1 MNSTREM
8 GRAFQSKIGYNM
20 PFLKKDAPTLN
31 HTPET
36 PLSEHERSVIAHY
49 DKMTRVFY
57 LQWSS
62 EHFHF
67 GLFKPGERPRHNETP
82 KESDGHARALER
94 MVEVVVAPAGI
105 ERHHHVVDAGCGVG
119 GTAFHLARTR
129 GCRVTGVNLSQTQL
143 EIAGSKAVNA
153 NLSDRI
159 DFEYANC
166 SRSLPFADG
175 SVDVVVNIES
185 ARHYNDRRRFLHE
198 VYRILKPGGCIVAS
212 DWMVSDVIPDGQYQR
227 YIQPL
232 CEDWM
237 MYRLESQSSYTR
249 LLQEAG
255 LEVIE
260 FEGFSGLEFDNL
272 HLLTNT
278 YQSLGLLRT
287 GYTRSPAFAK
297 LMTQLER
304 LCVAW
309 RHTYMDIKRYCAVKA

>member
-1 MNSTREM
+1 MNDTNE
-8 GRAFQSKIGYNM
+8 I
-20 PFLKKDAPTLN
+20 
-31 HTPET
+31 

-62 EHFHF
+62 DHFHF

-94 MVEVVVAPAGI
+94 MVDVIVAPAGI
-105 ERHHHVVDAGCGVG
+105 EGRHHVVDAGCGVG
-119 GTAFHLARTR
+119 GTAFHLGRTR
-129 GCRVTGVNLSQTQL
+129 GCKVTGVNLCSTQL
-143 EIAGSKAVNA
+143 EIAESKAVNA
-153 NLSDRI
+153 NLGERI
-159 DFEYANC
+159 EFEYADC
-166 SRSLPFADG
+166 SRSLPFADD

-185 ARHYNDRRRFLHE
+185 ARHYSDRRRFLHE
-198 VYRILKPGGCIVAS
+198 VYRILKPGGSIVAS
-212 DWMVSDVIPDGQYQR
+212 DWMVRDVIPDSQYER

-237 MYRLESQSSYTR
+237 MCRLESQSSYTR

-260 FEGFSGLEFDNL
+260 FEGFSGMEFDNL

-287 GYTRSPAFAK
+287 GYTKSPAFVK
-297 LMTQLER
+297 LMDQVER
-304 LCVAW
+304 ICVAW
-309 RHTYMDIKRYCAVKA
+309 RHSYLDIRRYCAVKV

>member
-1 MNSTREM
+1 MNTTQE
-8 GRAFQSKIGYNM
+8 I
-20 PFLKKDAPTLN
+20 TV
-31 HTPET
+31 
-36 PLSEHERSVIAHY
+36 SEHERSVIDHY

-67 GLFKPGERPRHNETP
+67 GLFEPGERPRHNETP
-82 KESDGHARALER
+82 KESHGHARALER
-94 MVEVVVAPAGI
+94 MVEVIVAPAGI
-105 ERHHHVVDAGCGVG
+105 EGHHHVVDAGCGVG
-119 GTAFHLARTR
+119 GTAFHLGRTR
-129 GCRVTGVNLSQTQL
+129 GCKVTGVNLSKTQL

-153 NLSDRI
+153 GLGERI
-159 DFEYANC
+159 DFAYANC
-166 SRSLPFADG
+166 SRSLPFADS

-185 ARHYNDRRRFLHE
+185 ARHYSDRSKFLHE
-198 VYRILKPGGCIVAS
+198 VFRILKPGGRIVAS
-212 DWMVSDVIPDGQYQR
+212 DWMAHDAIPASQYQR
-227 YIQPL
+227 YIEPL

-260 FEGFSGLEFDNL
+260 FEGFKGLEFDNL
-272 HLLTNT
+272 HLITNT

-287 GYTRSPAFAK
+287 GYMKSPAFAR

-309 RHTYMDIKRYCAVKA
+309 RHTYMDIRRYCAVKPG

>member
-1 MNSTREM
+1 MSNSA
-8 GRAFQSKIGYNM
+8 GKWLYYGDHQ
-20 PFLKKDAPTLN
+20 DAPTLN
-31 HTPET
+31 DTPEI
-36 PLSEHERSVIAHY
+36 PLSEHERSVITHY

-67 GLFKPGERPRHNETP
+67 GVFKPGERPRHNETP

-94 MVEVVVAPAGI
+94 MVEVIVAPAGI
-105 ERHHHVVDAGCGVG
+105 EGHHHVVDAGCGVG
-119 GTAFHLARTR
+119 GTAFHLGRTR
-129 GCRVTGVNLSQTQL
+129 HCKVTGVNLSKTQL

-153 NLSDRI
+153 DLGNRI
-159 DFEYANC
+159 DFVYANC
-166 SRSLPFADG
+166 SRSLPFADS

-185 ARHYNDRRRFLHE
+185 ARHYSDRRRFLHE
-198 VYRILKPGGCIVAS
+198 VYRILKPGGSIVAS
-212 DWMVSDVIPDGQYQR
+212 DWMVHDIIPDSQHKR

-232 CEDWM
+232 CDDWM
-237 MYRLESQSSYTR
+237 LYNLESQSSYTR

-260 FEGFSGLEFDNL
+260 FEGFNGMEFDNL

-287 GYTRSPAFAK
+287 GYTKSPAFVK
-297 LMTQLER
+297 LMAQLER
-304 LCVAW
+304 VCVAW
-309 RHTYMDIKRYCAVKA
+309 RHSYLDIRRYCAVKS

>member
-1 MNSTREM
+1 MSDTHE
-8 GRAFQSKIGYNM
+8 I
-20 PFLKKDAPTLN
+20 
-31 HTPET
+31 

-94 MVEVVVAPAGI
+94 MVEVIVAPAAI
-105 ERHHHVVDAGCGVG
+105 EGHHHVVDAGCGVG

-129 GCRVTGVNLSQTQL
+129 GCKVTGVNLSRTQL
-143 EIAGSKAVNA
+143 EIANSKAVNVD
-153 NLSDRI
+153 LGDQI

-166 SRSLPFADG
+166 SRSLPFADA

-185 ARHYNDRRRFLHE
+185 ARHYSDRSRFLHE
-198 VYRILKPGGCIVAS
+198 AHRILKPGGSIVAS
-212 DWMVSDVIPDGQYQR
+212 DWMVHDIIPDGQYQR

-237 MYRLESQSSYTR
+237 MCRLESQSSYTR
-249 LLQEAG
+249 LLQDAG
-255 LEVIE
+255 LELIE
-260 FEGFSGLEFDNL
+260 FEGFSGMEFDNL

-304 LCVAW
+304 LCAAW
-309 RHTYMDIKRYCAVKA
+309 RHTYLDIKRYCAVKS